1 MVVKHNKLITFITCF
16 YYYNV
21 KGKEFKSYYITRTKT
36 MREKRE
42 RKKEIEVENFIQ
54 FLENGK

>member
-1 MVVKHNKLITFITCF
+1 M
-16 YYYNV
+16 
-21 KGKEFKSYYITRTKT
+21 KGMEFKSYYITRRTKT

-42 RKKEIEVENFIQ
+42 RGKEIEVEHFIQ